1 MGKPGD
7 GKRSGERERQQRV
20 MAGVRCP
27 EPCGKIRF
35 ARKSDAKRVITR
47 MKARRGRMHAYPC
60 REFEGFWH
68 IGHPPKAL
76 IRGQISRDDIAPRR
90 QQP

>member
-7 GKRSGERERQQRV
+7 GKRSSARDHEQRV

-35 ARKSDAKRVITR
+35 LRKRDAKRVITR
-47 MKARRGRMHAYPC
+47 MKGRRDRVHAYQCHDTP
-60 REFEGFWH
+60 EFWH

-76 IRGQISRDDIAPRR
+76 VRGDISRDDIVTRR
-90 QQP
+90 RP